1 MCEGEASARLKMD
14 GTTRIVYIP
23 GVTARR
29 SPGSSGKL
37 FLLAAA
43 CAACFSA
50 AVWFGWYW
58 WTNGRFIESTDD
70 AYIGGEVTTLSS
82 KVAGFIET
90 VADVDN
96 QSIKAGDLLV
106 KIDARLP
113 GSSSPIVRG
122 RLPVDCSVLCAFRDD
137 GSSHAEAC
145 VTRIPKGAVRIKGG
159 ELRRSSQ

>member
-1 MCEGEASARLKMD
+1 MWRQ
-14 GTTRIVYIP
+14 
-23 GVTARR
+23 R
-29 SPGSSGKL
+29 SHQRHLTGAAAGSVSSGRIEFRRCKTHPVRAGSFLGAKL
-37 FLLAAA
+37 NYPSLIATAAD
-43 CAACFSA
+43 FHPI
-50 AVWFGWYW
+50 
-58 WTNGRFIESTDD
+58 GRRCC
-70 AYIGGEVTTLSS
+70 
-82 KVAGFIET
+82 AGFIET
-90 VADVDN
+90 VAVVDN